1 MTPGEIVAALALKI
15 RERRLSEQQVA
26 ALLAGF
32 TAEALT
38 TTVGGI
44 RHEAQFR
51 FLMDLVRW
59 IVVMCSRRA
68 GKTDGLSRRWA
79 RNSMAKP
86 GGNRVYLA
94 LTAGQAREII
104 WEPYWKPL
112 CAQWGL
118 CTPDD
123 HNETRMIT
131 VFPNGSRVRFTGSDD
146 IKSIK
151 KELGAGLDE
160 ACVDEGQDQPDGL
173 LTDLC
178 DRILSNAM
186 TDKRGTLIVMGVVPE
201 VQAGYFWRLW
211 AESKW
216 SKHNFSQME
225 NPFLPHAMEELLE
238 YLERN
243 PGYTI
248 DSPIIQRERFG
259 KFVFDKALTAYTYSP
274 AVNGYDVELPDWFEG
289 VPEWMAEHYP
299 DHNAVHLGLTAAPIS
314 STEANAAR
322 FGLMASKPHPGIDR
336 FSCSVDQG
344 RGDRVSL
351 NVIGWGAT
359 THEVQHVM
367 EWSSP
372 RKASLTMRQIVA
384 VMALAAAHFEIEH
397 WSMDGTVNEIDTLG
411 ADYGVGVVRAPL
423 KADLPGQVRR
433 ANDLMTKGWAKVMK
447 GSAVEEDFTKARWD
461 KDARSKGQWK
471 WATQWHPDPS
481 ESWRYA
487 LSGYY
492 ASYEPAK
499 PTLTPEQE
507 ARAKAV
513 LGMARRRAAMSG
525 HVTEEDEEMQYH
537 QEEDQW

>member
-1 MTPGEIVAALALKI
+1 MTPAEIVSALALKI
-15 RERRLSEQQVA
+15 RERRLSADQVT

-32 TAEALT
+32 TAEALCT
-38 TTVGGI
+38 TPSGV
-44 RHEAQFR
+44 RHDGQFK
-51 FLMDLVRW
+51 FITDLIRW

-112 CAQWGL
+112 CERWRL
-118 CTPDD
+118 CKPDD

-131 VFPNGSRVRFTGSDD
+131 VFPNGSRVRFSGSDD

-160 ACVDEGQDQPDGL
+160 ACVDEGQDQPNGL
-173 LTDLC
+173 MTDLC
-178 DRILSNAM
+178 GRILPHAM

-201 VQAGYFWRLW
+201 VQAGFFWELW
-211 AESKW
+211 AASNW

-225 NPFLPHAMEELLE
+225 NPFLPHAMAELLE

-243 PGYTI
+243 PGLTI

-259 KFVFDKALTAYTYSP
+259 RFVFDKALTAYTYSP
-274 AVNGYDVELPDWFEG
+274 DLNGYAPELPDWFDD
-289 VPEWMAEHYP
+289 VPAWMAEHYP
-299 DHNAVHLGLTAAPIS
+299 DHDAVYLERTRAPS
-314 STEANAAR
+314 DGGAR
-322 FGLMASKPHPGIDR
+322 FGLLASKPHKGIDR

-351 NVIGWGAT
+351 NVTGWGST

-372 RKASLTMRQIVA
+372 RKAALTMRQIVA
-384 VMALAAAHFEIEH
+384 VMALAAAHFDIEH
-397 WSMDGTVNEIDTLG
+397 WSMDGTVNEIDNLG

-433 ANDLMTKGWAKVMK
+433 QNDLLTKGWSQVME
-447 GSAVEEDFTKARWD
+447 GSATEEDLTKARWN
-461 KDARSKGQWK
+461 KDARAKGQWS

-481 ESWRYA
+481 ESWRY
-487 LSGYY
+487 SHGGYY
-492 ASYEPAK
+492 AAFEPAK
-499 PTLTPEQE
+499 PKQTPEQI

-513 LGMARRRAAMSG
+513 LGMARRRAAMSA
-525 HVTEEDEEMQYH
+525 HLTEEDEDMQH
-537 QEEDQW
+537 HVDED